1 VSGALSLYYHPLASY
16 CWKVLIALYENETPF
31 VARLVDLG
39 DEAQRDALLKLWPVG
54 KFPVLHDE
62 AAGRVVP
69 ESSIIIEYLDAH
81 HPGGTPLIPA
91 DRDAALEVRLQDRF
105 FDQQIHEAMQKH
117 VVDKLRPEGQ
127 RDPYGVEQAHRQLER
142 AYGMLEAILQRRT
155 WAGGD
160 AFSMADCAAA
170 PALYYA
176 NLVHP
181 LGAHAGVAAYLKK
194 LAARPSFARV
204 LAEAEPYFKSFPG

>member
-1 VSGALSLYYHPLASY
+1 VSAALSLYYHPLASY

-31 VARLVDLG
+31 APRLVDLG

-81 HPGGTPLIPA
+81 HPGRSPLIPA
-91 DRDAALEVRLQDRF
+91 DCDAALEVRLQDRF

-117 VVDKLRPEGQ
+117 VVDKFRPEGQ
-127 RDPYGVEQAHRQLER
+127 RDPYGVEQAHGQLER
-142 AYGMLEAILQRRT
+142 AYGMLEATLERRP
-155 WAGGD
+155 WAAGD

-181 LGAHAGVAAYLKK
+181 LGKHGRVAAYLKK

-204 LAEAEPYFKSFPG
+204 LAESEPYFKLFPG

>member
-1 VSGALSLYYHPLASY
+1 VSPALSLYYHPLASY

-31 VARLVDLG
+31 TPRLVDLG
-39 DEAQRDALLKLWPVG
+39 DEAQRNALVKLWPVG

-62 AAGRVVP
+62 AAGFVIP
-69 ESSIIIEYLDAH
+69 ESSIIIEYLDVH
-81 HPGGTPLIPA
+81 HPGRTPLIPA

-117 VVDKLRPEGQ
+117 VVDKLRPAGQ
-127 RDPYGVEQAHRQLER
+127 RDPHGVEQAHRQLER
-142 AYGMLEAILQRRT
+142 AYGMLEATLEGRA
-155 WAGGD
+155 WAAGEV
-160 AFSMADCAAA
+160 FSMADCAAA

-181 LGAHAGVAAYLKK
+181 LGAHQRVAAYLKR

-204 LAEAEPYFKSFPG
+204 LVEAEPYFKSFPG

>member
-1 VSGALSLYYHPLASY
+1 VSPALSLYFHPLASY
-16 CWKVLIALYENETPF
+16 CWKVLIALYENETTFSP
-31 VARLVDLG
+31 RLVDLS
-39 DEAQRDALLKLWPVG
+39 DEAQRNALLKLWPIG

-69 ESSIIIEYLDAH
+69 ESSIIIEYLEAH
-81 HPGGTPLIPA
+81 HPGPRPLIPT
-91 DRDAALEVRLQDRF
+91 DRDAALEVRLRDRF

-117 VVDKLRPEGQ
+117 VGDKLRPEGQ
-127 RDPYGVEQAHRQLER
+127 RDPYGVAQAHHQLER
-142 AYGMLEAILQRRT
+142 AYGMLESTLERRA
-155 WAGGD
+155 WAAGD
-160 AFSMADCAAA
+160 AFSLADCAAA

-181 LGAHAGVAAYLKK
+181 LGAHGRVAAYLKR

-204 LAEAEPYFKSFPG
+204 LVEAEPYFESFPG

>member
-1 VSGALSLYYHPLASY
+1 VSPVLTLHYHPLASY

-31 VARLVDLG
+31 AARLVDLG
-39 DEAQRDALLKLWPVG
+39 DEAQRNGLLKLWPLG

-69 ESSIIIEYLDAH
+69 ESSIIIEYLDTH
-81 HPGGTPLIPA
+81 HPGRAPLIPT
-91 DRDAALEVRLQDRF
+91 DRGAALEVRLQDRF

-117 VVDKLRPEGQ
+117 VGDKLRPEGQ
-127 RDPYGVEQAHRQLER
+127 RDTYGVEQAHRQLER
-142 AYGMLEAILQRRT
+142 AYGVLEATLGRRA
-155 WAGGD
+155 WAVGD
-160 AFSMADCAAA
+160 AFSLADCAAA

-181 LGAHAGVAAYLKK
+181 LGVHARVAAYLKR
-194 LAARPSFARV
+194 LAERPSFARV
-204 LAEAEPYFKSFPG
+204 LVEAEPYFKSFPG

>member
-1 VSGALSLYYHPLASY
+1 MSPALSLYYHPLASY

-31 VARLVDLG
+31 APRLVDLG
-39 DEAQRDALLKLWPVG
+39 DEAQRNALLKLWPVG

-81 HPGGTPLIPA
+81 HPGRTPLIPA

-117 VVDKLRPEGQ
+117 VVDKLRPDGQ
-127 RDPYGVEQAHRQLER
+127 RDPLRRR
-142 AYGMLEAILQRRT
+142 AGPPSTRT
-155 WAGGD
+155 GLRHAGGD
-160 AFSMADCAAA
+160 AANGA
-170 PALYYA
+170 PGRPATPSA
-176 NLVHP
+176 WP
-181 LGAHAGVAAYLKK
+181 TAPRRRRSTTRTWCIRS
-194 LAARPSFARV
+194 ARTRGSP
-204 LAEAEPYFKSFPG
+204 PI

>member
-1 VSGALSLYYHPLASY
+1 VSPALSLYYHPLASY
-16 CWKVLIALYENETPF
+16 CWKVLVALYENDTPF
-31 VARLVDLG
+31 APRLIDLG
-39 DEAQRDALLKLWPVG
+39 DEAQREALVKLWPVG
-54 KFPVLHDE
+54 KFPILHDE

-81 HPGGTPLIPA
+81 HPGRTPLIPA

-117 VVDKLRPEGQ
+117 VLDKLRPEGQ
-127 RDPYGVEQAHRQLER
+127 RDPYGVEQAHRQLDR
-142 AYGMLEAILQRRT
+142 AYGMLEATLEGRA
-155 WAGGD
+155 WAAGA

-181 LGAHAGVAAYLKK
+181 LGAHERVAAYLKK
-194 LAARPSFARV
+194 LVARPSFARV
-204 LAEAEPYFKSFPG
+204 LVEAEPYFASFPG

>member
-1 VSGALSLYYHPLASY
+1 VSAALSLYYHPLASY
-16 CWKVLIALYENETPF
+16 CWKALVALYENETSF
-31 VARLVDLG
+31 VPRLVDLG
-39 DEAQRDALLKLWPVG
+39 DEGQREAFLKLWPVG
-54 KFPVLHDE
+54 KFPILHDE
-62 AAGRVVP
+62 AADRVVP

-81 HPGGTPLIPA
+81 HPGRTPLIPA

-117 VVDKLRPEGQ
+117 VLDKLRPEGQ
-127 RDPYGVEQAHRQLER
+127 RDRYGVEPAHRQLDR
-142 AYGMLEAILQRRT
+142 AYDILEATLEGRT
-155 WAGGD
+155 WAAGD

-181 LGAHAGVAAYLKK
+181 LGAHDRVAAYLKR
-194 LAARPSFARV
+194 LTGRRSFARV
-204 LAEAEPYFKSFPG
+204 LVEAEPHFKSFPG

>member
-1 VSGALSLYYHPLASY
+1 VSTTLSLYYHPLASY

-31 VARLVDLG
+31 APRLVDLS
-39 DEAQRDALLKLWPVG
+39 DEAQRNALSKLWPVG

-62 AAGRVVP
+62 AASRVVP
-69 ESSIIIEYLDAH
+69 ESSVIIEYLEVH
-81 HPGGTPLIPA
+81 HPGRTPLIPA
-91 DRDAALEVRLQDRF
+91 ARDAALEVRLQDRF
-105 FDQQIHEAMQKH
+105 FDLQVHEAMQKH
-117 VVDKLRPEGQ
+117 VGDKLRPEGQ

-142 AYGMLEAILQRRT
+142 AYGILESTLERRT
-155 WAGGD
+155 WAAGD
-160 AFSMADCAAA
+160 AFSLADCAAA

-181 LGAHAGVAAYLKK
+181 LGEHGRVAAYLKR

-204 LAEAEPYFKSFPG
+204 LVEAEPYFKSFPG

>member
-1 VSGALSLYYHPLASY
+1 MSPALSLYYHPLASY
-16 CWKVLIALYENETPF
+16 CWKVLIALYENETAF
-31 VARLVDLG
+31 VPRLVDLG
-39 DEAQRDALLKLWPVG
+39 DEAQRNALLKLWPVG

-81 HPGGTPLIPA
+81 HPGRTPLIPA
-91 DRDAALEVRLQDRF
+91 DRDAALEARLQDRF
-105 FDQQIHEAMQKH
+105 FDQQVHEPMQKH
-117 VVDKLRPEGQ
+117 VGDKLRPDGQ

-142 AYGMLEAILQRRT
+142 AYDILEATLERRA
-155 WAGGD
+155 WAAGD
-160 AFSMADCAAA
+160 SFSLADCAAA

-181 LGAHAGVAAYLKK
+181 LGGQGRVAAYLKK
-194 LAARPSFARV
+194 LTARPSFARV
-204 LAEAEPYFKSFPG
+204 LVEAEPYFKLFPG

>member
-1 VSGALSLYYHPLASY
+1 VSAALSLYYHPLASY

-31 VARLVDLG
+31 VPRLVDLG
-39 DEAQRDALLKLWPVG
+39 DEAQRDALRKLWPVG

-62 AAGRVVP
+62 AVGRVVP

-81 HPGGTPLIPA
+81 HPGRTSLIPA

-142 AYGMLEAILQRRT
+142 AYAMLEATLERRA
-155 WAGGD
+155 WAAGD

-181 LGAHAGVAAYLKK
+181 LGGHGRVAAYLKR

-204 LAEAEPYFKSFPG
+204 LVEAEPYFKSFPG

>member
-1 VSGALSLYYHPLASY
+1 MSAALLLYYHPLASY
-16 CWKVLIALYENETPF
+16 CWKVLIALNENETSF
-31 VARLVDLG
+31 VPRLVDLG
-39 DEAQRDALLKLWPVG
+39 DEAQRNALLKLWPVG

-62 AAGRVVP
+62 PAGRVVP

-81 HPGGTPLIPA
+81 HPGRTPLIPA

-127 RDPYGVEQAHRQLER
+127 RDPYGVEQAHRQFER
-142 AYGMLEAILQRRT
+142 AYDMLEATLEGRS
-155 WAGGD
+155 WAAGD

-181 LGAHAGVAAYLKK
+181 LGAHARVAAYLKR

-204 LAEAEPYFKSFPG
+204 LAEAEPYFKLFPG

>member
-1 VSGALSLYYHPLASY
+1 MSRALSLYYHPLASY
-16 CWKVLIALYENETPF
+16 CWKVLIALYESDTPF
-31 VARLVDLG
+31 APRLVDLS

-62 AAGRVVP
+62 AAGRIVP
-69 ESSIIIEYLDAH
+69 ESSVIIEYLEVH
-81 HPGGTPLIPA
+81 HPGRRPLIPA

-117 VVDKLRPEGQ
+117 VGNKLRPEGQ

-142 AYGMLEAILQRRT
+142 AYGILESTLERRT
-155 WAGGD
+155 WAAGD
-160 AFSMADCAAA
+160 AFSLADCAAA

-181 LGAHAGVAAYLKK
+181 LGGYGRVAAYLKR
-194 LAARPSFARV
+194 LVARPSFARV
-204 LAEAEPYFKSFPG
+204 LAEAEPYFKLFPG

>member
-1 VSGALSLYYHPLASY
+1 MSAALSLYYHPLASY

-31 VARLVDLG
+31 VPRLVDLG

-54 KFPVLHDE
+54 KFPILHDE
-62 AAGRVVP
+62 AADRVVP
-69 ESSIIIEYLDAH
+69 ESSIIIEYLDVH
-81 HPGGTPLIPA
+81 HPGRAPLIPA
-91 DRDAALEVRLQDRF
+91 GRDVALEVRLQDRF

-117 VVDKLRPEGQ
+117 VLDKLRPEGQ
-127 RDPYGVEQAHRQLER
+127 RDPYGVEQAHRQLDR
-142 AYGMLEAILQRRT
+142 AYGMLEATLERRT

-181 LGAHAGVAAYLKK
+181 LGAHPRIAAYLKK

>member
-1 VSGALSLYYHPLASY
+1 VSPALSLYYHPLASY
-16 CWKVLIALYENETPF
+16 CWKVLVALYENDTPF
-31 VARLVDLG
+31 APRLVDLG
-39 DEAQRDALLKLWPVG
+39 DEAQRDALVKLWPVG
-54 KFPVLHDE
+54 KFPILHDE

-69 ESSIIIEYLDAH
+69 ESSIIIEYLDTH
-81 HPGGTPLIPA
+81 HPGRTPLIPA

-117 VVDKLRPEGQ
+117 VLDKLRPEGQ

-142 AYGMLEAILQRRT
+142 AYGMLEATLEGRA
-155 WAGGD
+155 WAAGA

-181 LGAHAGVAAYLKK
+181 LGAHERVAAYLKR

-204 LAEAEPYFKSFPG
+204 LVEAEPYFGSFPG

>member
-1 VSGALSLYYHPLASY
+1 VSPALSLYYHPLASY

-31 VARLVDLG
+31 VPRVVDLG
-39 DEAQRDALLKLWPVG
+39 DEAQRNALLKLWPLG
-54 KFPVLHDE
+54 KFPVLQDE

-69 ESSIIIEYLDAH
+69 ESSVIIEYLEAH
-81 HPGGTPLIPA
+81 HPGRTRFIPA

-117 VVDKLRPEGQ
+117 VGDKLRPEGQ

-142 AYGMLEAILQRRT
+142 AYGILESTLERRT
-155 WAGGD
+155 WAAGD
-160 AFSMADCAAA
+160 AFTLADCAAA

-181 LGAHAGVAAYLKK
+181 LGAHGRVAAYLKL

-204 LAEAEPYFKSFPG
+204 LVEAEPYFKSFPG

>member
-1 VSGALSLYYHPLASY
+1 VSPALSLYYHPLASY
-16 CWKVLIALYENETPF
+16 CWKVLVALYENDTPF
-31 VARLVDLG
+31 APRLIDLG
-39 DEAQRDALLKLWPVG
+39 DEAQREALVKLWPVG
-54 KFPVLHDE
+54 KFPILHDE

-81 HPGGTPLIPA
+81 HPGRTPLIPA

-117 VVDKLRPEGQ
+117 VLDKLRPEGQ

-142 AYGMLEAILQRRT
+142 AYGMLEATLEGRA
-155 WAGGD
+155 WAAGA

-181 LGAHAGVAAYLKK
+181 LGAHERVAAYLKK
-194 LAARPSFARV
+194 LVARPSFARV
-204 LAEAEPYFKSFPG
+204 LVEAEPYFASFPG

>member
-1 VSGALSLYYHPLASY
+1 VSPALSLYYHPLASY

-31 VARLVDLG
+31 APRVVDLG
-39 DEAQRDALLKLWPVG
+39 DEAQRNALVKLWPLG

-69 ESSIIIEYLDAH
+69 ESSIIIEYLDVH
-81 HPGGTPLIPA
+81 HPGRTPFIPV

-117 VVDKLRPEGQ
+117 VGDKLRPEGQ

-142 AYGMLEAILQRRT
+142 AYGMLESTLERRT
-155 WAGGD
+155 WAAGD
-160 AFSMADCAAA
+160 TFTLADCAAA

-181 LGAHAGVAAYLKK
+181 LGAHARVAAYLER

-204 LAEAEPYFKSFPG
+204 LTEAEPFFDMFPG

>member
-1 VSGALSLYYHPLASY
+1 VTPALTLYYHPLASY
-16 CWKVLIALYENETPF
+16 CWKVLIALYENQTPF
-31 VARLVDLG
+31 VPRLVDLG
-39 DEAQRDALLKLWPVG
+39 DEAQRDALVKLWPVG

-81 HPGGTPLIPA
+81 HPGRAPLIPA

-142 AYGMLEAILQRRT
+142 AYGMLEAPLERRA
-155 WAGGD
+155 WAAGD
-160 AFSMADCAAA
+160 TFTLADCAAA

-181 LGAHAGVAAYLKK
+181 FGAHERVAAYLKR
-194 LAARPSFARV
+194 LAARASFARV
-204 LAEAEPYFKSFPG
+204 LVEAQPYFADFPG